1 MNWGEIALGAVCRR
15 WREMKSESIV
25 FISEHGNSLPI
36 ALPLL
41 QEGVQAQVYIHEPSY
56 RGLYRNMMP
65 RLSVAQLF
73 LAVREASHVVIDMVR
88 PNHGKPEDL
97 ELLKTFKINPKA
109 PSIFG
114 ALGDQLRRA
123 YPGKSIT
130 GPSVKSDRWELD
142 REAGI
147 ELARQIGLKIPEYH
161 AFTSFKDGAKFVYK
175 GPGKG
180 KKWVIKP
187 SGNAALDLTYA
198 ETFKKGGEVLDL
210 LTNTYPARFG
220 TDKCDYILQAFVD
233 DAVELSNALQI
244 YQGKIVSVNRTFES
258 KKFIEGDKG
267 CNMGSASNTVWQ
279 CKDAEGIIHKQM
291 QGLLPLVGMQNGEMD
306 ANCMVDKQGNGWF
319 LEWTCFRL
327 GLDAAYCQQ
336 AQIPKGKRAAFWL
349 KGGKAKYLPGF
360 AASQRVMLMVS
371 GGLVREEK
379 DRKEIRG
386 NLINHDLKDL
396 EDWWLQDVYLDLKG
410 KLRVAGADGL
420 VGVVTRVGDT
430 MEAAI
435 NAVQKECADFE
446 CTGNLQWRTDH
457 LEKHLERLDK
467 LKKWGIEIF

>member
-1 MNWGEIALGAVCRR
+1 
-15 WREMKSESIV
+15 MKKPEASC
-25 FISEHGNSLPI
+25 FISEHGNSLPV
-36 ALPLL
+36 ALRLA
-41 QEGVQAQVYIHEPSY
+41 QEGLECHVYVHEPDY
-56 RGLYRNMMP
+56 KPVYKNILP
-65 RLSVAQLF
+65 RLSLDALERTVKDC
-73 LAVREASHVVIDMVR
+73 SHIVLDMVR

-97 ELLKTFKINPKA
+97 ELLKAFKINPKA
-109 PSIFG
+109 PSVFG

-123 YPGKSIT
+123 YPGKNIT
-130 GPSVKSDRWELD
+130 GPSIKTDRWELD

-147 ELARQIGLKIPEYH
+147 ELARQIGLRIPEYH
-161 AFTSFKDGAKFVYK
+161 AFTSFKDGAKFVYS

-198 ETFKKGGEVLDL
+198 ETFKKGGEILDL
-210 LTNTYPARFG
+210 LTNIYPQRFG
-220 TDKCDYILQAFVD
+220 TDKCDYILQAFVE
-233 DAVELSNALQI
+233 DAEELSNALQI
-244 YQGKIVSVNRTFES
+244 YRGKIVSANRTFES

-291 QGLLPLVGMQNGEMD
+291 QALLPLIGMQSGEID
-306 ANCMVDKQGNGWF
+306 ANVMVDKSGDGHF

-349 KGGKAKYLPGF
+349 KGGEVKYLPGF

-379 DRKEIRG
+379 DRKEVRG
-386 NLINHDLKDL
+386 NLVNHDLKDL
-396 EDWWLQDVYLDLKG
+396 ENWWLQDVYLDPKG

-430 MEAAI
+430 MESAI
-435 NAVQKECADFE
+435 NAVQKECEDFE

-457 LEKHLERLDK
+457 LEKNTERMDN
-467 LKKWGIEIF
+467 LKKWNINIF